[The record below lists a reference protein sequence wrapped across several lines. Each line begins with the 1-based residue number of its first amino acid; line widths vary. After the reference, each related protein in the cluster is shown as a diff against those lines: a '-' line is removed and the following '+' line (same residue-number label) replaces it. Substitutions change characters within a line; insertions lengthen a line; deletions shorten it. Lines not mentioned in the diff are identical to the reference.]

1 MKKARRFAQP
11 IVLNTEIIA
20 GMEEPE
26 IKTRLENLNA
36 ELSEIG
42 DSERGKPWEVELCYL
57 ERELQI
63 RKLRSQLHQQYLK
76 RVQEEEL
83 EEDWA

>member
-1 MKKARRFAQP
+1 MKKRRFAQP
-11 IVLNTEIIA
+11 IVLNSDTIA

-26 IKTRLENLNA
+26 IKNRLENLNA
-36 ELSEIG
+36 ELTEIG

-57 ERELQI
+57 ERELQM
-63 RKLRSQLHQQYLK
+63 RKLRSQLHTQYLK
-76 RVQEEEL
+76 KIQEEEP